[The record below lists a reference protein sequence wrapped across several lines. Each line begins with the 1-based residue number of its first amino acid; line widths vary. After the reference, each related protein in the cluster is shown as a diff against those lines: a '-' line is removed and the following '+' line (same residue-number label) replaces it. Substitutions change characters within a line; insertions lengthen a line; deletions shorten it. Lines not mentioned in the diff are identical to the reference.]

1 MFFQNEPEEIE
12 KNQNFVNWNFDI
24 AENETT
30 SSNLNNDN
38 KEGTKTTN
46 QQEKTENSNNSNKTY
61 NKFKDMFSDSE
72 A

>member
-12 KNQNFVNWNFDI
+12 KNENFVNWNFDI

-30 SSNLNNDN
+30 ASNLNKDN
-38 KEGTKTTN
+38 KEGTKTMN

-61 NKFKDMFSDSE
+61 NKFRDMFSDSE

>member
-12 KNQNFVNWNFDI
+12 KNENFVNWNFDI

-30 SSNLNNDN
+30 SSNLNKDN
-38 KEGTKTTN
+38 KEGTKTMN

-61 NKFKDMFSDSE
+61 NKFRDMFSDSE